1 MALQHTINGVKRRRK
16 QRRKEMIENALIIIG
31 GLIIGLGI
39 LALFGWIAEGKDWD

>member
-1 MALQHTINGVKRRRK
+1 MALQHTVNARKRRRK

>member
-31 GLIIGLGI
+31 GIIIGLVV
-39 LALFGWIAEGKDWD
+39 LCVFGWIAEKCDWE